1 MVAASRTYGCSLSST
16 YGCSLRQLWLQEPDE
31 QLVELLGL
39 PSLASPRSGRA
50 EPEPEPEPE
59 PPQPRAIRGSR
70 PTLPPPSAA
79 TREIVSQR
87 EAVQAQAR
95 RWRAGGGDSWSPAMD
110 ETAPAQGS
118 QDQREAGREAC
129 SSDEMEA

>member
-1 MVAASRTYGCSLSST
+1 M
-16 YGCSLRQLWLQEPDE
+16 QEPDE

-59 PPQPRAIRGSR
+59 SEPEPEPELPQPRAIRGSR

-110 ETAPAQGS
+110 DTAPAQDS